1 MCVCVVEGWVCRG
14 VQVLTGPEVSD
25 PLELVVVS
33 HPVWV
38 LGIDAGSL
46 EEQYMFFITEP
57 FLQHPR
63 SHPHCPTTQLSYPTH
78 FCDENLSELLPR
90 CPGEGSQLRPGFR
103 VPLRGLLLSFFIESV
118 VTAIVC

>member
-1 MCVCVVEGWVCRG
+1 M
-14 VQVLTGPEVSD
+14 QVLTGPEVSD

-63 SHPHCPTTQLSYPTH
+63 SHPHCMYHSTFLSNSRV
-78 FCDENLSELLPR
+78 FADENLSELLPK

-118 VTAIVC
+118 ITALFC